1 MATPVIVS
9 AVRTPIGR
17 FGGALKDVPAWR
29 LGAVVIAEAVRRA
42 ALDPS
47 AVDEVIMG
55 NVLQAG
61 QGMNPARRA
70 AMTAGLPDVV
80 PAMTINM
87 VCGSGLR
94 AVAMA
99 AQAISL
105 GEAEVVV
112 AGGMES
118 MSQAP
123 YLLTGARFGYRLG
136 HGTLYDSM
144 LADGLTDAFHDCHM
158 GLTAEN
164 IAREYGIGREE
175 QDRFALESQRRA
187 ARAWETGAF
196 TDEVVP
202 VEVESKQ
209 GADRIERDEHL
220 RPDTTLETL
229 ARLRPAFDPQG
240 TVTAGNASGIND
252 GAAALVVMS
261 EERAR
266 RSGLEPLAIIRSWAW
281 AGVPPRVM
289 GLGPIPA
296 LRRALGRLDLSVN
309 SVDLYEINEAFA
321 VQVLAVQRA
330 LGIDPEKLNIHGGAI
345 ALGHPIGA
353 SGARILVTLVHALRR
368 TGGRIGAA
376 ALCIGG
382 GMGIA
387 MVVEQPSV
395 REVRSRSD

>member
-1 MATPVIVS
+1 VATPVIVA

-17 FGGALKDVPAWR
+17 FGGVFKDLPAWR
-29 LGAVVIAEAVRRA
+29 LGASAIAGALSRIGLEPAAVE
-42 ALDPS
+42 D
-47 AVDEVIMG
+47 VIMG

-70 AMTAGLPDVV
+70 SMTAGLPDSV
-80 PAMTINM
+80 PAVTVNM

-94 AVAMA
+94 AVVMA
-99 AQAISL
+99 AQAIAL
-105 GEAEVVV
+105 GEAQIVV

-123 YLLTGARFGYRLG
+123 YLLSGARFGYRLG
-136 HGTLYDSM
+136 HGMLVDSL

-158 GLTAEN
+158 GITAEN

-175 QDRFALESQRRA
+175 QDRYAVESQRRA
-187 ARAWETGAF
+187 ALAWETGAF
-196 TDEVVP
+196 ADEIIP
-202 VEVESKQ
+202 VELPGRQ
-209 GADRIERDEHL
+209 GSELVTRDEHP
-220 RPDTTLETL
+220 RPETTLEGL
-229 ARLRPAFDPQG
+229 LRLRPAFDPAG

-252 GAAALVVMS
+252 GAAALVVMA

-266 RSGLEPLAIIRSWAW
+266 ALGLEPLARIRSWAW

-296 LRRALGRLDLSVN
+296 LRQALARAALRIEDL
-309 SVDLYEINEAFA
+309 DLYEVNEAFA
-321 VQVLAVQRA
+321 VQVLAVQRE
-330 LGIDPEKLNIHGGAI
+330 LGLDPQRLNIHGGAI

-368 TGGRIGAA
+368 TGGRYGAA

-387 MVVEQPSV
+387 VIVERP
-395 REVRSRSD
+395 

>member
-1 MATPVIVS
+1 MATPVIVA

-17 FGGALKDVPAWR
+17 FGGVFKDLPAWR
-29 LGAVVIAEAVRRA
+29 LGASAIAGALSRVGLEPAAVE
-42 ALDPS
+42 D
-47 AVDEVIMG
+47 VIMG

-70 AMTAGLPDVV
+70 SMTAGLPDSV
-80 PAMTINM
+80 PAVTVNM

-94 AVAMA
+94 AVVMA
-99 AQAISL
+99 AQAIAL
-105 GEAEVVV
+105 GEAQIVV

-136 HGTLYDSM
+136 HGTLVDSL
-144 LADGLTDAFHDCHM
+144 LAEGLTDAFHDCHM
-158 GLTAEN
+158 GITAEN

-175 QDRFALESQRRA
+175 QDRYAVESQRRA
-187 ARAWETGAF
+187 ALAWETGAF
-196 TDEVVP
+196 ADEIIP
-202 VEVESKQ
+202 VEVPGRQ
-209 GADRIERDEHL
+209 GSELVTRDEHP
-220 RPDTTLETL
+220 RPETTLEGL
-229 ARLRPAFDPQG
+229 LRLRPAFDPAG

-252 GAAALVVMS
+252 GAAALVVMA

-266 RSGLEPLAIIRSWAW
+266 ALGFEPLARVRSWAW

-296 LRRALGRLDLSVN
+296 LRQALARAELRIEDL
-309 SVDLYEINEAFA
+309 DLYEVNEAFA
-321 VQVLAVQRA
+321 VQVLAVQRE
-330 LGIDPEKLNIHGGAI
+330 LGLDPQRLNIYGGAI

-368 TGGRIGAA
+368 TGGRYGAA

-387 MVVEQPSV
+387 VIVERP
-395 REVRSRSD
+395 

>member
-1 MATPVIVS
+1 VATPVIVA

-17 FGGALKDVPAWR
+17 FGGVFKDLPAWR
-29 LGAVVIAEAVRRA
+29 LGASAIAGALSRVGLEPAAVE
-42 ALDPS
+42 D
-47 AVDEVIMG
+47 VIMG

-70 AMTAGLPDVV
+70 SMTAGLPDSV
-80 PAMTINM
+80 PAVTVNM

-94 AVAMA
+94 AVVMA
-99 AQAISL
+99 AQAIAL
-105 GEAEVVV
+105 GEAQIVV

-136 HGTLYDSM
+136 HGMLVDSL
-144 LADGLTDAFHDCHM
+144 LAEGLTDAFHDCHM
-158 GLTAEN
+158 GITAEN

-175 QDRFALESQRRA
+175 QDRYAVESQRRA
-187 ARAWETGAF
+187 ALAWETRAF
-196 TDEVVP
+196 ADEIIP
-202 VEVESKQ
+202 VEVPGRQ
-209 GADRIERDEHL
+209 GSELVTRDEHP
-220 RPDTTLETL
+220 RPETTLEGL
-229 ARLRPAFDPQG
+229 LRLRPAFDPAG

-252 GAAALVVMS
+252 GAAALVVMA

-266 RSGLEPLAIIRSWAW
+266 ALGLEPLACIRSWAW

-296 LRRALGRLDLSVN
+296 LRQALARAELRIEDL
-309 SVDLYEINEAFA
+309 DLYEVNEAFA
-321 VQVLAVQRA
+321 VQVLAVQRE
-330 LGIDPEKLNIHGGAI
+330 LGLDPQRLNIYGGAI

-368 TGGRIGAA
+368 TGGRYGAA

-387 MVVEQPSV
+387 VIVERQ
-395 REVRSRSD
+395 

>member
-1 MATPVIVS
+1 VATPVIVA

-17 FGGALKDVPAWR
+17 FGGVFKDLPAWR
-29 LGAVVIAEAVRRA
+29 LGASAIAGALSRVGLEPAAVE
-42 ALDPS
+42 D
-47 AVDEVIMG
+47 VIMG

-70 AMTAGLPDVV
+70 SMTAGLPDSV
-80 PAMTINM
+80 PAVTVNM

-94 AVAMA
+94 AVVMA
-99 AQAISL
+99 AQAIAL
-105 GEAEVVV
+105 GEAQIVV

-136 HGTLYDSM
+136 HGMLVDSL
-144 LADGLTDAFHDCHM
+144 LAEGLTDAFHDCHM
-158 GLTAEN
+158 GITAEN

-175 QDRFALESQRRA
+175 QDRYAVESQRRA
-187 ARAWETGAF
+187 ALAWETGAF
-196 TDEVVP
+196 ADEIIP
-202 VEVESKQ
+202 VEVPGRQ
-209 GADRIERDEHL
+209 GSELVTRDEHP
-220 RPDTTLETL
+220 RPETTLEGL
-229 ARLRPAFDPQG
+229 LRLRPAFDPAG

-252 GAAALVVMS
+252 GAAALVVMA

-266 RSGLEPLAIIRSWAW
+266 ALGLEPLARIRSWAW

-296 LRRALGRLDLSVN
+296 LRQALARAELRIEDL
-309 SVDLYEINEAFA
+309 DLYEVNEAFA
-321 VQVLAVQRA
+321 VQVLAVQRE
-330 LGIDPEKLNIHGGAI
+330 LGLDPQRLNIHGGAI

-353 SGARILVTLVHALRR
+353 SGARILVTLVHTLRR
-368 TGGRIGAA
+368 TGGRYGAA

-387 MVVEQPSV
+387 VIVERP
-395 REVRSRSD
+395 

>member
-1 MATPVIVS
+1 MATPVIVA

-17 FGGALKDVPAWR
+17 FGGVFKDLPAWR
-29 LGAVVIAEAVRRA
+29 LGASAIAGALSRVGLEPAAVE
-42 ALDPS
+42 D
-47 AVDEVIMG
+47 VIMG

-70 AMTAGLPDVV
+70 SMTAGLPDSV
-80 PAMTINM
+80 PAVTVNM

-94 AVAMA
+94 AVVMA
-99 AQAISL
+99 AQAIAL
-105 GEAEVVV
+105 GEAQIVV

-136 HGTLYDSM
+136 HGMLVDSL
-144 LADGLTDAFHDCHM
+144 LAEGLTDAFHDCHM
-158 GLTAEN
+158 GITAEN

-175 QDRFALESQRRA
+175 QDRYAVESQRRA
-187 ARAWETGAF
+187 ALAWETGAF
-196 TDEVVP
+196 ADEIIP
-202 VEVESKQ
+202 VEVPGRQ
-209 GADRIERDEHL
+209 GSELVTRDEHP
-220 RPDTTLETL
+220 RPETTLEGL
-229 ARLRPAFDPQG
+229 LRLRPAFDPAG

-252 GAAALVVMS
+252 GAAALVVMA

-266 RSGLEPLAIIRSWAW
+266 ALGLEPLARIRSWAW

-296 LRRALGRLDLSVN
+296 LRQALARAELRIEDL
-309 SVDLYEINEAFA
+309 DLYEVNEAFA
-321 VQVLAVQRA
+321 VQVLAVQRE
-330 LGIDPEKLNIHGGAI
+330 LGLDPQRLNIYGGAI

-368 TGGRIGAA
+368 TEGRYGAA

-387 MVVEQPSV
+387 VIVERP
-395 REVRSRSD
+395 

>member
-1 MATPVIVS
+1 VATPVIVA

-17 FGGALKDVPAWR
+17 FGGVFKDLPAWR
-29 LGAVVIAEAVRRA
+29 LGASAIAGALSRVGLEPAAVE
-42 ALDPS
+42 D
-47 AVDEVIMG
+47 VIMG

-70 AMTAGLPDVV
+70 SMTAGLPDSV
-80 PAMTINM
+80 PAVTVNM

-94 AVAMA
+94 AVVMA
-99 AQAISL
+99 AQAIAL
-105 GEAEVVV
+105 GEAQIVV

-136 HGTLYDSM
+136 HGMLVDSL
-144 LADGLTDAFHDCHM
+144 LAEGLTDAFHDCHM
-158 GLTAEN
+158 GITAEN

-175 QDRFALESQRRA
+175 QDRYAVESQRRA
-187 ARAWETGAF
+187 ALAWETGAF
-196 TDEVVP
+196 ADEIIP
-202 VEVESKQ
+202 VEVPGRQ
-209 GADRIERDEHL
+209 GSELVTRDEHP
-220 RPDTTLETL
+220 RPETTLEGL
-229 ARLRPAFDPQG
+229 LRLRPAFDPAG

-252 GAAALVVMS
+252 GAAALVVMA

-266 RSGLEPLAIIRSWAW
+266 ALGLEPLARIRSWAW

-296 LRRALGRLDLSVN
+296 LRQALARAELRIEDL
-309 SVDLYEINEAFA
+309 DLYEVNEAFA
-321 VQVLAVQRA
+321 VQVLAVQRE
-330 LGIDPEKLNIHGGAI
+330 LGLDPQRLNIYGGAI

-368 TGGRIGAA
+368 TGGRYGAA

-387 MVVEQPSV
+387 VIVERQ
-395 REVRSRSD
+395 

>member
-1 MATPVIVS
+1 VATPVIVA

-17 FGGALKDVPAWR
+17 FGGVLKDLPAWR
-29 LGAVVIAEAVRRA
+29 LGASAIAGALSRVGLEPAAVE
-42 ALDPS
+42 D
-47 AVDEVIMG
+47 VIMG

-70 AMTAGLPDVV
+70 SMTAGLPDSV
-80 PAMTINM
+80 PAVTVNM

-94 AVAMA
+94 AVVMA
-99 AQAISL
+99 AQAIAL
-105 GEAEVVV
+105 GEAQIVV

-136 HGTLYDSM
+136 HGMLVDSL
-144 LADGLTDAFHDCHM
+144 LAEGLTDAFHDCHM
-158 GLTAEN
+158 GITAEN

-175 QDRFALESQRRA
+175 QDRYAVESQRRA
-187 ARAWETGAF
+187 ALAWETGAF
-196 TDEVVP
+196 ADEIIP
-202 VEVESKQ
+202 VEVPGRQ
-209 GADRIERDEHL
+209 GSELVTRDEHP
-220 RPDTTLETL
+220 RPETTLEGL
-229 ARLRPAFDPQG
+229 LRLRPAFDPAG

-252 GAAALVVMS
+252 GAAALVVMA

-266 RSGLEPLAIIRSWAW
+266 ALGLEPLARIRSWAW

-296 LRRALGRLDLSVN
+296 LRQALARAELRIEDL
-309 SVDLYEINEAFA
+309 DLYEVNEAFA
-321 VQVLAVQRA
+321 VQVLAVQRE
-330 LGIDPEKLNIHGGAI
+330 LGLDPQRLNIYGGAI

-368 TGGRIGAA
+368 TGGRYGAA

-387 MVVEQPSV
+387 VIVERP
-395 REVRSRSD
+395 

>member
-1 MATPVIVS
+1 MATPVIVA

-17 FGGALKDVPAWR
+17 FGGFFKDLPAWR
-29 LGAVVIAEAVRRA
+29 LGASAIAGALSRVGLEPAAVE
-42 ALDPS
+42 D
-47 AVDEVIMG
+47 VIMG

-70 AMTAGLPDVV
+70 SMTAGLPDSV
-80 PAMTINM
+80 PAVTVNM

-94 AVAMA
+94 AVVMA
-99 AQAISL
+99 AQAIAL
-105 GEAEVVV
+105 GEAQIVV

-136 HGTLYDSM
+136 HGMLVDSL
-144 LADGLTDAFHDCHM
+144 LAEGLTDAFHDCHM
-158 GLTAEN
+158 GITAEN

-175 QDRFALESQRRA
+175 QDRYAVESQRRA
-187 ARAWETGAF
+187 ALAWETGAF
-196 TDEVVP
+196 ADEIIP
-202 VEVESKQ
+202 VEVPGRQ
-209 GADRIERDEHL
+209 GSELVTRDEHP
-220 RPDTTLETL
+220 RPETTLEGL
-229 ARLRPAFDPQG
+229 LRLRPAFDPAG

-252 GAAALVVMS
+252 GAAALVVMA

-266 RSGLEPLAIIRSWAW
+266 ALGLEPLARIRSWAW

-296 LRRALGRLDLSVN
+296 LRQALARAELRIEDL
-309 SVDLYEINEAFA
+309 DLYEVNEAFA
-321 VQVLAVQRA
+321 VQVLAVQRE
-330 LGIDPEKLNIHGGAI
+330 LGLDPQRLNIYGGAI

-368 TGGRIGAA
+368 TGGRYGAA

-387 MVVEQPSV
+387 VIVERP
-395 REVRSRSD
+395 

>member
-1 MATPVIVS
+1 MATPVIVA

-17 FGGALKDVPAWR
+17 FGGVFKDLPAWQ
-29 LGAVVIAEAVRRA
+29 LGASAIAGALSRAGLEPAAVE
-42 ALDPS
+42 D
-47 AVDEVIMG
+47 VIMG

-70 AMTAGLPDVV
+70 SMTAGLPDSV
-80 PAMTINM
+80 PAVTVNM

-94 AVAMA
+94 AVVMA
-99 AQAISL
+99 AQAIAL
-105 GEAEVVV
+105 GEAQIVV
-112 AGGMES
+112 AGGMEN

-136 HGTLYDSM
+136 HGTLVDSL
-144 LADGLTDAFHDCHM
+144 LAEGLTDAFHDCHM
-158 GLTAEN
+158 GITAEN

-175 QDRFALESQRRA
+175 QDRYAVESQRRA
-187 ARAWETGAF
+187 ALAWETGAF
-196 TDEVVP
+196 ADEIIP
-202 VEVESKQ
+202 VEVPGRQ
-209 GADRIERDEHL
+209 GPELVARDEHP
-220 RPDTTLETL
+220 RPETTLEGL
-229 ARLRPAFDPQG
+229 LRLRPAFDPAG

-252 GAAALVVMS
+252 GAAALVIMA
-261 EERAR
+261 EERAQAL
-266 RSGLEPLAIIRSWAW
+266 GLEPLARIRSWAW

-296 LRRALGRLDLSVN
+296 LRRALARAELTVEDL
-309 SVDLYEINEAFA
+309 DLYEVNEAFA
-321 VQVLAVQRA
+321 VQVLAVQRE
-330 LGIDPEKLNIHGGAI
+330 LGLDPQRLNIHGGAI

-368 TGGRIGAA
+368 AGGRYGAA

-387 MVVEQPSV
+387 MIVERP
-395 REVRSRSD
+395 

>member
-1 MATPVIVS
+1 MATPVIVA

-17 FGGALKDVPAWR
+17 FGGVFKDLPAWR
-29 LGAVVIAEAVRRA
+29 LGASAIAGALSRVGLEPAAVE
-42 ALDPS
+42 D
-47 AVDEVIMG
+47 VIMG

-70 AMTAGLPDVV
+70 SMTAGLPDSV
-80 PAMTINM
+80 PAVTVNM

-94 AVAMA
+94 AVVMA
-99 AQAISL
+99 AQAIAL
-105 GEAEVVV
+105 GEAQIVV

-136 HGTLYDSM
+136 HGMLVDSL
-144 LADGLTDAFHDCHM
+144 LAEGLTDAFHDCHM
-158 GLTAEN
+158 GITAEN

-175 QDRFALESQRRA
+175 QDRYAVESQRRA
-187 ARAWETGAF
+187 ALAWETGAF
-196 TDEVVP
+196 ADEIIP
-202 VEVESKQ
+202 VEVPGRQ
-209 GADRIERDEHL
+209 GSELVTRDEHP
-220 RPDTTLETL
+220 RPETTLEGL
-229 ARLRPAFDPQG
+229 LRLRPAFDPAG

-252 GAAALVVMS
+252 GAAALVVMA

-266 RSGLEPLAIIRSWAW
+266 ALGLEPLARIRSWAW

-296 LRRALGRLDLSVN
+296 LRQALARAELRIEDL
-309 SVDLYEINEAFA
+309 DLYEVNEAFA
-321 VQVLAVQRA
+321 VQVLAVQRE
-330 LGIDPEKLNIHGGAI
+330 LGLDPQRLNIHGGAI

-368 TGGRIGAA
+368 TGGRYGAA

-387 MVVEQPSV
+387 VIVERP
-395 REVRSRSD
+395 

>member
-1 MATPVIVS
+1 VATPVIVA

-17 FGGALKDVPAWR
+17 FGGVFKDLPAWR
-29 LGAVVIAEAVRRA
+29 LGASAIAGALGRVGLEPAAVE
-42 ALDPS
+42 D
-47 AVDEVIMG
+47 VIMG

-70 AMTAGLPDVV
+70 SMTAGLPDSV
-80 PAMTINM
+80 PAVTVNM

-94 AVAMA
+94 AVVMA
-99 AQAISL
+99 AQAIAL
-105 GEAEVVV
+105 GEAQIAV

-136 HGTLYDSM
+136 HGMLVDFL

-158 GLTAEN
+158 GITAEN

-175 QDRFALESQRRA
+175 QDRYAVESQRRA
-187 ARAWETGAF
+187 ALAWETGAF
-196 TDEVVP
+196 TDEIIP
-202 VEVESKQ
+202 VEVPGRQ
-209 GADRIERDEHL
+209 GSELVTRDEHP
-220 RPDTTLETL
+220 RPETTLEGL
-229 ARLRPAFDPQG
+229 LRLRPAFDPAG

-252 GAAALVVMS
+252 GAAALVVMA

-266 RSGLEPLAIIRSWAW
+266 ALGLEPLARIRSWAW

-296 LRRALGRLDLSVN
+296 LRQALARAELKIEDL
-309 SVDLYEINEAFA
+309 DLYEVNEAFA
-321 VQVLAVQRA
+321 VQVLAVQRE
-330 LGIDPEKLNIHGGAI
+330 LGLDPQRLNIYGGAI

-368 TGGRIGAA
+368 TGGRYGAA

-387 MVVEQPSV
+387 VIVERP
-395 REVRSRSD
+395 

>member
-1 MATPVIVS
+1 MATPVIVA

-17 FGGALKDVPAWR
+17 FGGVFKDLPAWR
-29 LGAVVIAEAVRRA
+29 LGASAIAGALSRVGLEPAAVE
-42 ALDPS
+42 D
-47 AVDEVIMG
+47 VIMG

-70 AMTAGLPDVV
+70 SMTAGLPDSV
-80 PAMTINM
+80 PAVTVNM

-94 AVAMA
+94 AVVMA
-99 AQAISL
+99 AQAIAL
-105 GEAEVVV
+105 GEAQIVV

-136 HGTLYDSM
+136 HGMLVDSL
-144 LADGLTDAFHDCHM
+144 LAEGLTDAFHDCHM
-158 GLTAEN
+158 GITAEN

-175 QDRFALESQRRA
+175 QDRYAVESQRRA
-187 ARAWETGAF
+187 ALAWETGAF
-196 TDEVVP
+196 ADEIIP
-202 VEVESKQ
+202 VEVPGRQ
-209 GADRIERDEHL
+209 GSELVTRDEHP
-220 RPDTTLETL
+220 RPETTLEGL
-229 ARLRPAFDPQG
+229 LRLRPAFDPAG

-252 GAAALVVMS
+252 GAAALVVMA

-266 RSGLEPLAIIRSWAW
+266 ALGLEPLARIRSWAW

-296 LRRALGRLDLSVN
+296 LRQALARAELRIEDL
-309 SVDLYEINEAFA
+309 DLYEVNEAFA
-321 VQVLAVQRA
+321 VQVLAVQRE
-330 LGIDPEKLNIHGGAI
+330 LGLDPQRLNIYGGAI

-368 TGGRIGAA
+368 TGGRYGAA

-387 MVVEQPSV
+387 VIVERQ
-395 REVRSRSD
+395 

>member
-1 MATPVIVS
+1 MATPVIVA

-17 FGGALKDVPAWR
+17 FGGVFKDLPAWQ
-29 LGAVVIAEAVRRA
+29 LGASAIAGALSRVGLEPAAVE
-42 ALDPS
+42 D
-47 AVDEVIMG
+47 VIMG

-70 AMTAGLPDVV
+70 SMTAGLPDSV
-80 PAMTINM
+80 PAVTVNM

-94 AVAMA
+94 AVVMA
-99 AQAISL
+99 AQAIAL
-105 GEAEVVV
+105 GEAQIVV

-136 HGTLYDSM
+136 HGMLVDSL
-144 LADGLTDAFHDCHM
+144 LAEGLTDAFHDCHM
-158 GLTAEN
+158 GITAEN

-175 QDRFALESQRRA
+175 QDRYAVESQRRA
-187 ARAWETGAF
+187 ALAWETGAF
-196 TDEVVP
+196 ADEIIP
-202 VEVESKQ
+202 VEVPGRQ
-209 GADRIERDEHL
+209 GSELVTRDEHP
-220 RPDTTLETL
+220 RPETTLEGL
-229 ARLRPAFDPQG
+229 LRLRPAFDPGG

-252 GAAALVVMS
+252 GAAALVVMA

-266 RSGLEPLAIIRSWAW
+266 ALGLEPLARIRSWAW

-296 LRRALGRLDLSVN
+296 LRQALARAELRIEDL
-309 SVDLYEINEAFA
+309 DLYEVNEAFA
-321 VQVLAVQRA
+321 VQVLAVQRE
-330 LGIDPEKLNIHGGAI
+330 LGLDPQRLNIYGGAI

-368 TGGRIGAA
+368 TGGRYGAA

-387 MVVEQPSV
+387 VIVERQ
-395 REVRSRSD
+395 

>member
-1 MATPVIVS
+1 VAIPVIVA

-17 FGGALKDVPAWR
+17 FGGVFKDLPAWR
-29 LGAVVIAEAVRRA
+29 LGASAIAGALGRVGLEPAAVE
-42 ALDPS
+42 D
-47 AVDEVIMG
+47 VIMG

-70 AMTAGLPDVV
+70 SMTAGLPDSV
-80 PAMTINM
+80 PAVTVNM

-94 AVAMA
+94 AVVMA
-99 AQAISL
+99 AQAIAL
-105 GEAEVVV
+105 GEAQIVV

-136 HGTLYDSM
+136 HGMLVDSL

-158 GLTAEN
+158 GITAEN

-175 QDRFALESQRRA
+175 QDRYAVESQRRA
-187 ARAWETGAF
+187 ALAWETGAF
-196 TDEVVP
+196 TDEIIP
-202 VEVESKQ
+202 VEVPGRQ
-209 GADRIERDEHL
+209 GSELVSRDEHP
-220 RPDTTLETL
+220 RPKTTLEGL
-229 ARLRPAFDPQG
+229 LRLRPAFDPAG

-252 GAAALVVMS
+252 GAAALVVMA

-266 RSGLEPLAIIRSWAW
+266 ALGLEPLARIRSWAW

-296 LRRALGRLDLSVN
+296 LRQALARAELRVADL
-309 SVDLYEINEAFA
+309 DLYEVNEAFA
-321 VQVLAVQRA
+321 VQVLAVQRE
-330 LGIDPEKLNIHGGAI
+330 LGLDPQRLNIYGGAI

-368 TGGRIGAA
+368 TGGRYGAA

-387 MVVEQPSV
+387 VIVERQ
-395 REVRSRSD
+395 

>member
-1 MATPVIVS
+1 VATPVIVA

-17 FGGALKDVPAWR
+17 FGGVFKDLPAWR
-29 LGAVVIAEAVRRA
+29 LGASAIAGALGRVGLEPAAVE
-42 ALDPS
+42 D
-47 AVDEVIMG
+47 VIMG

-70 AMTAGLPDVV
+70 SMTAGLPDSV
-80 PAMTINM
+80 PAVTVNM

-94 AVAMA
+94 AVVMA
-99 AQAISL
+99 AQAIAL
-105 GEAEVVV
+105 GEAQIVV

-136 HGTLYDSM
+136 HGMLVDSL

-158 GLTAEN
+158 GITAEN

-175 QDRFALESQRRA
+175 QDRYAVESQRRA
-187 ARAWETGAF
+187 ALAWETGAF
-196 TDEVVP
+196 TDEIIP
-202 VEVESKQ
+202 VEVPGRQ
-209 GADRIERDEHL
+209 GSELVTRDEHP
-220 RPDTTLETL
+220 RPETTLEGL
-229 ARLRPAFDPQG
+229 LRLRPAFDPAG

-252 GAAALVVMS
+252 GAAALVVMA

-266 RSGLEPLAIIRSWAW
+266 ALGLEPLARIRSWAW

-296 LRRALGRLDLSVN
+296 LRQALARAELRIEDL
-309 SVDLYEINEAFA
+309 DLYEVNEAFA
-321 VQVLAVQRA
+321 VQVLAVQRE
-330 LGIDPEKLNIHGGAI
+330 LGLDPQRLNIYGGAI

-368 TGGRIGAA
+368 TGGRYGAA

-387 MVVEQPSV
+387 VIVERQ
-395 REVRSRSD
+395 

>member
-1 MATPVIVS
+1 VATPVIVA

-17 FGGALKDVPAWR
+17 FGGVFKDLPAWR
-29 LGAVVIAEAVRRA
+29 LGASAIAGALSRVGLEPAAVE
-42 ALDPS
+42 D
-47 AVDEVIMG
+47 VIMG

-70 AMTAGLPDVV
+70 SMTAGLPDSV
-80 PAMTINM
+80 PAVTVNM

-94 AVAMA
+94 AVVMA
-99 AQAISL
+99 AQAIAL
-105 GEAEVVV
+105 GEAQIVV

-123 YLLTGARFGYRLG
+123 YLLTSARFGYRLG
-136 HGTLYDSM
+136 HGTLVDSL
-144 LADGLTDAFHDCHM
+144 LAEGLTDAFHDCHM
-158 GLTAEN
+158 GITAEN

-175 QDRFALESQRRA
+175 QDRYAVESQRRA
-187 ARAWETGAF
+187 ALAWETGAF
-196 TDEVVP
+196 ADEIIP
-202 VEVESKQ
+202 VEVPGRQ
-209 GADRIERDEHL
+209 GSELVTRDEHP
-220 RPDTTLETL
+220 RPETTLEGL
-229 ARLRPAFDPQG
+229 LRLRPAFDPAG

-252 GAAALVVMS
+252 GAAALVVMA

-266 RSGLEPLAIIRSWAW
+266 ALGLEPLARIRSWAW

-296 LRRALGRLDLSVN
+296 LRQALARAELRIEDL
-309 SVDLYEINEAFA
+309 DLYEVNEAFA
-321 VQVLAVQRA
+321 VQVLAVQRE
-330 LGIDPEKLNIHGGAI
+330 LGLDPQRLNIYGGAI

-368 TGGRIGAA
+368 TGGRYGAA

-387 MVVEQPSV
+387 VIVERP
-395 REVRSRSD
+395 

>member
-1 MATPVIVS
+1 MPTPVIVS

-17 FGGALKDVPAWR
+17 FGGGLKDVPAWR
-29 LGAVVIAEAVRRA
+29 LGAIVIAEAVRRA
-42 ALDPS
+42 VLESS
-47 AVDEVIMG
+47 AVDEVLMG

-70 AMTAGLPDVV
+70 AITAGLPDAV

-99 AQAISL
+99 AQAIAL

-158 GLTAEN
+158 GITAEN

-187 ARAWETGAF
+187 ARAWEAGAF
-196 TDEVVP
+196 AEELVP

-209 GADRIERDEHL
+209 GFERIERDEHL

-229 ARLRPAFDPQG
+229 ARLRPAFDPEG

-266 RSGLEPLAIIRSWAW
+266 RSGLQPLAIIRSWAW

-296 LRRALGRLDLSVN
+296 LRRALARLDLRVRDL
-309 SVDLYEINEAFA
+309 DLYEINEAFA
-321 VQVLAVQRA
+321 VQVLAVQRE
-330 LGIDPEKLNIHGGAI
+330 LGLDPAKLNIHGGAI

-368 TGGRIGAA
+368 TGGRFGAA

-387 MVVEQPSV
+387 MIVERPTTG
-395 REVRSRSD
+395 

>member
-1 MATPVIVS
+1 
-9 AVRTPIGR
+9 VRTPIGR
-17 FGGALKDVPAWR
+17 FGGVFKDLPAWR
-29 LGAVVIAEAVRRA
+29 LGASAIAGALSRVGLEPAAVE
-42 ALDPS
+42 D
-47 AVDEVIMG
+47 VIMG

-70 AMTAGLPDVV
+70 SMTAGLPDSV
-80 PAMTINM
+80 PAVTVNM

-94 AVAMA
+94 AVVMA
-99 AQAISL
+99 AQAIAL
-105 GEAEVVV
+105 GEAQIVV

-136 HGTLYDSM
+136 HGMLVDSL
-144 LADGLTDAFHDCHM
+144 LAEGLTDAFHDCHM
-158 GLTAEN
+158 GITAEN

-175 QDRFALESQRRA
+175 QDRYAVESQRRA
-187 ARAWETGAF
+187 ALAWETGAF
-196 TDEVVP
+196 ADEIIP
-202 VEVESKQ
+202 VEVPGRQ
-209 GADRIERDEHL
+209 GSELVTRDEHP
-220 RPDTTLETL
+220 RPETTLEGL
-229 ARLRPAFDPQG
+229 LRLRPAFDPAG

-252 GAAALVVMS
+252 GAAALVVMA

-266 RSGLEPLAIIRSWAW
+266 ALGLEPLARIRSWAW

-296 LRRALGRLDLSVN
+296 LRQALARAELRIEDL
-309 SVDLYEINEAFA
+309 DLYEVNEAFA
-321 VQVLAVQRA
+321 VQVLAVQRE
-330 LGIDPEKLNIHGGAI
+330 LGLDPQRLNIYGGAI

-368 TGGRIGAA
+368 TGGRYGAA

-387 MVVEQPSV
+387 VIVERP
-395 REVRSRSD
+395 

>member
-1 MATPVIVS
+1 MATPVIVA

-17 FGGALKDVPAWR
+17 FGGVFKDLPAWR
-29 LGAVVIAEAVRRA
+29 LGASAIAGALSRAGLEPAAVE
-42 ALDPS
+42 D
-47 AVDEVIMG
+47 VIMG

-70 AMTAGLPDVV
+70 SMTAGLPDSV
-80 PAMTINM
+80 PAVTVNM

-94 AVAMA
+94 AVVMA
-99 AQAISL
+99 AQAIAL
-105 GEAEVVV
+105 GEAQIVV
-112 AGGMES
+112 AGGMEN

-136 HGTLYDSM
+136 HGTLVDSL
-144 LADGLTDAFHDCHM
+144 LAEGLTDAFHDCHM
-158 GLTAEN
+158 GITAEN

-175 QDRFALESQRRA
+175 QDRYAVESQRRA
-187 ARAWETGAF
+187 ALAWETGAF
-196 TDEVVP
+196 ADEIIP
-202 VEVESKQ
+202 VEVPGRQ
-209 GADRIERDEHL
+209 GPELVARDEHP
-220 RPDTTLETL
+220 RPETTLEGL
-229 ARLRPAFDPQG
+229 LRLRPAFDPAG

-252 GAAALVVMS
+252 GAAALVIMA
-261 EERAR
+261 EERAQAL
-266 RSGLEPLAIIRSWAW
+266 GLEPLARIRSWAW

-296 LRRALGRLDLSVN
+296 LRRALARAELTVEDL
-309 SVDLYEINEAFA
+309 DLYEVNEAFA
-321 VQVLAVQRA
+321 VQVLAVQRE
-330 LGIDPEKLNIHGGAI
+330 LGLDPQRLNIHGGAI

-368 TGGRIGAA
+368 AGGRYGAA

-387 MVVEQPSV
+387 MIVERP
-395 REVRSRSD
+395 

>member
-1 MATPVIVS
+1 VATPVIVA

-17 FGGALKDVPAWR
+17 FGGVFKDLPAWR
-29 LGAVVIAEAVRRA
+29 LGASAIAGALGRVGLEPAAVE
-42 ALDPS
+42 D
-47 AVDEVIMG
+47 VIMG

-70 AMTAGLPDVV
+70 SMTAGLPDSV
-80 PAMTINM
+80 PAVTVNM

-94 AVAMA
+94 AVVMA
-99 AQAISL
+99 AQAIAL
-105 GEAEVVV
+105 GEAQIVV

-118 MSQAP
+118 MSQVP

-136 HGTLYDSM
+136 HGMLVDSL

-158 GLTAEN
+158 GITAEN

-175 QDRFALESQRRA
+175 QDRYAVESQRRA
-187 ARAWETGAF
+187 ALAWETGAF
-196 TDEVVP
+196 ADEIIP
-202 VEVESKQ
+202 VEVPGRQ
-209 GADRIERDEHL
+209 GSELVTRDEHP
-220 RPDTTLETL
+220 RPETTLEGL
-229 ARLRPAFDPQG
+229 LRLRPAFDPAG

-252 GAAALVVMS
+252 GAAALVVMA

-266 RSGLEPLAIIRSWAW
+266 ALGLEPLARIRSWAW

-296 LRRALGRLDLSVN
+296 LRQALARAELRIEDL
-309 SVDLYEINEAFA
+309 DLYEVNEAFA
-321 VQVLAVQRA
+321 VQVLAVQRE
-330 LGIDPEKLNIHGGAI
+330 LGLDPQRLNIYGGAI

-368 TGGRIGAA
+368 TGGRYGAA

-387 MVVEQPSV
+387 VIVERP
-395 REVRSRSD
+395 

>member
-1 MATPVIVS
+1 MATPVIVA

-17 FGGALKDVPAWR
+17 FGGVFKDLPAWR
-29 LGAVVIAEAVRRA
+29 LGASAIAGALSRAGLEPAAVE
-42 ALDPS
+42 D
-47 AVDEVIMG
+47 VIMG

-70 AMTAGLPDVV
+70 SIAAGLPDSV
-80 PAMTINM
+80 PAVTVNM

-94 AVAMA
+94 AVVMA
-99 AQAISL
+99 AQAIAL
-105 GEAEVVV
+105 GEAQIVV
-112 AGGMES
+112 AGGMEN

-136 HGTLYDSM
+136 HGTLVDSL
-144 LADGLTDAFHDCHM
+144 LAEGLTDAFHDCHM
-158 GLTAEN
+158 GITAEN

-175 QDRFALESQRRA
+175 QDRYAVESQRRA
-187 ARAWETGAF
+187 ALAWETGAF
-196 TDEVVP
+196 ADEIIP
-202 VEVESKQ
+202 VEVPGRQ
-209 GADRIERDEHL
+209 GPELVARDEHP
-220 RPDTTLETL
+220 RPETTLEGL
-229 ARLRPAFDPQG
+229 LRLRPAFDPAG

-252 GAAALVVMS
+252 GAAALVIMA
-261 EERAR
+261 EERAQAL
-266 RSGLEPLAIIRSWAW
+266 GLEPLARIRSWAW

-296 LRRALGRLDLSVN
+296 LRRALARAELTVEDL
-309 SVDLYEINEAFA
+309 DLYEVNEAFA
-321 VQVLAVQRA
+321 VQVLAVQRE
-330 LGIDPEKLNIHGGAI
+330 LGLDPQRLNIHGGAI

-368 TGGRIGAA
+368 AGGRYGAA

-387 MVVEQPSV
+387 MIVERP
-395 REVRSRSD
+395 